1 MSIQILG
8 GIVSPFGVELMS
20 SLYMFDI
27 NPLSDISFA
36 NKYLFPFK
44 KKKREKIS
52 VRNELDI
59 LKVYFSLIPQTSPQ
73 IIENAFSN
81 EKYSLFL

>member
-20 SLYMFDI
+20 SLYMLDI
-27 NPLSDISFA
+27 NPLSYISFA
-36 NKYLFPFK
+36 NKYLFPFEK
-44 KKKREKIS
+44 KKKEKTS

-59 LKVYFSLIPQTSPQ
+59 LKVFFSLIPQTSPQ
-73 IIENAFSN
+73 IMENAFSK

>member
-20 SLYMFDI
+20 SLYI

-59 LKVYFSLIPQTSPQ
+59 LKVFFSLIPQTSPQ

>member
-20 SLYMFDI
+20 SLYMLDI
-27 NPLSDISFA
+27 NPLSDTSFA

-44 KKKREKIS
+44 KKKKKRENVS
-52 VRNELDI
+52 
-59 LKVYFSLIPQTSPQ
+59 
-73 IIENAFSN
+73 
-81 EKYSLFL
+81 

>member
-1 MSIQILG
+1 MCLGHMYQYIFGKMSIQILG

-44 KKKREKIS
+44 KKKERKFQLEM
-52 VRNELDI
+52 N
-59 LKVYFSLIPQTSPQ
+59 LI
-73 IIENAFSN
+73 F
-81 EKYSLFL
+81 

>member
-8 GIVSPFGVELMS
+8 GIVSPFDVELMS
-20 SLYMFDI
+20 SLCMLDI

-36 NKYLFPFK
+36 SKYLLSFK
-44 KKKREKIS
+44 KKKEEMS
-52 VRNELDI
+52 VRNKLDI
-59 LKVYFSLIPQTSPQ
+59 LKVFSSLIPQTSPQ
-73 IIENAFSN
+73 IIEHAFSK